1 MGKTNILITG
11 INGEMGQGLV
21 KALIKNNSKP
31 IIGLD
36 LRKINDSIKP
46 FIYKDISGD
55 ILDPKI
61 LEKLNNDFQID
72 EIYHLAALLSSKA
85 EFNPYSAHEV
95 NVGGTINLLKLAINQ
110 SQALG
115 KSIKFF
121 FPSSI
126 AVYGLNGIKAK
137 NKAGK
142 ITEDQ
147 HCKPE
152 TMYGCNKLYCE
163 HLGRYYSSYYKRLE
177 TKNKNEF
184 VDFRAI
190 RFPGLI
196 SAHTLPTGGTTDY
209 APEMLHFAAQKTP
222 YTCFVREDTK
232 LPFMVMKDAIDS
244 IINIMS
250 VDKTQLSQTV
260 YNISSFSA
268 SVGEF
273 KQIIQSYYPKAN
285 IKFDMDKKR
294 QSMVDSWPEDVDD
307 KSARNDWNF
316 SPVYNFEKAFKDYL
330 IPEIRKQY
338 A

>member
-1 MGKTNILITG
+1 MDKSNILITG
-11 INGEMGQGLV
+11 INGEMGHGLV
-21 KALIKNNSKP
+21 KALRKNNSKP

-36 LRKINDSIKP
+36 IKTINNSIKP
-46 FIYKDISGD
+46 FIFKEITGN
-55 ILDPKI
+55 ILDPKV
-61 LEKLNNDFQID
+61 LEKINNDYQID

-85 EFNPYSAHEV
+85 ESAPYFAHEV
-95 NVGGTINLLKLAINQ
+95 NVGGTLKLLNFAIKQ
-110 SQALG
+110 SKALG
-115 KSIKFF
+115 KPIKFF

-126 AVYGLNGIKAK
+126 AVYGLNGIKEK

-163 HLGRYYSSYYKRLE
+163 HLGRYYSGYYKRFE
-177 TKNKNEF
+177 TNNINVL

-209 APEMLHFAAQKTP
+209 APEMLHFAAQKYP

-232 LPFMVMKDAIDS
+232 LPFMVMTDAIDS

-250 VDKTQLSQTV
+250 VDKEQLSKTV

-273 KQIIQSYYPKAN
+273 KKIIQSYYREAI
-285 IKFDMDKKR
+285 IKFDMDEKR

-307 KSARNDWNF
+307 NSARNDWNF
-316 SPVYNFEKAFKDYL
+316 SPVFNFEKAFKDYL